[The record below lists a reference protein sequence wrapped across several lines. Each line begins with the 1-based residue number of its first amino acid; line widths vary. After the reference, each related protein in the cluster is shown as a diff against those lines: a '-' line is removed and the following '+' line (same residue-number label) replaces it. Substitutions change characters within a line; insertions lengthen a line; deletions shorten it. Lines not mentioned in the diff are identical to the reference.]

1 MIEINGKKYRNIKE
15 QYEYLNNCK
24 KLLDLICDYIAEEE
38 FDKVRNLLSLN
49 GFDSVEELEDT
60 IEKWNHFIII
70 TLK

>member
-38 FDKVRNLLSLN
+38 FDNVRNLLSLN

-60 IEKWNHFIII
+60 IEK
-70 TLK
+70 

>member
-60 IEKWNHFIII
+60 IEK
-70 TLK
+70 